1 MDDRSATVNILI
13 AGCGYVGC
21 ELARLLQT
29 SERFAVWGLRRSFE
43 KLPTGLVHPIAGD
56 LSKLEELGK
65 WPNSID
71 YVAYTAGSTAFNEDN
86 YRKTYISGLRN
97 VITRLQADG
106 YQPKRILFTSSTS
119 VYHQKDGEIVD
130 ENSPTLPESFA
141 GKVLLEAENI
151 ILKSSFPATC
161 IRLSG
166 IYGPDR
172 LRLINQVKAGK
183 GCPSEP
189 VLYANRIHRDD
200 CAGILAHLIKRD
212 LNKQPVDS
220 VYLGVDHLSVP
231 LHDVLHW
238 LADQLHVDNLDDT
251 QLPSYRVSNKRCVNK
266 KITDTGYT
274 FKYSDYKV
282 GYASLLQN

>member
-1 MDDRSATVNILI
+1 MDDCRTTNILI
-13 AGCGYVGC
+13 AGCGYVGS
-21 ELARLLQT
+21 ELATLLQT
-29 SERFAVWGLRRSFE
+29 SKRFAIWGLRRSVE

-56 LSKLEELGK
+56 LSKLDELGK

-71 YVAYTAGSTAFNEDN
+71 YLVYTAAATAYNEEN
-86 YRKTYISGLRN
+86 YRKTYVNGLRN
-97 VITRLQADG
+97 VITRLQTNG

-130 ENSPTLPESFA
+130 EKSPTLPESFA
-141 GKVLLEAENI
+141 GKVSLEAENI
-151 ILKSSFPATC
+151 TLKSPFPATC

-166 IYGPDR
+166 IYGPGR
-172 LRLINQVKAGK
+172 LRVINQVKAGK

-189 VLYANRIHRDD
+189 VVYANRIHRDD

-231 LHDVLHW
+231 LYDVLHW
-238 LADQLHVDNLDDT
+238 LADQLHVDNLDNS
-251 QLPSYRVSNKRCVNK
+251 QLPRVGSKRCVNK

-274 FKYSDYKV
+274 FKYSDYKA
-282 GYASLLQN
+282 GYASLLQS